1 MYPHYQYRK
10 FLDDLSGSS
19 LQLSM
24 VFSGVVLV
32 VVLASLL
39 LYLRDRIS
47 RRNFPPG
54 PPRLPLL
61 GNIPHLMLAGKHVLQ
76 VRFYPCEI

>member
-1 MYPHYQYRK
+1 MYPYYQYRK
-10 FLDDLSGSS
+10 FLDDLSGTS
-19 LQLSM
+19 LQLPM
-24 VFSGVVLV
+24 VCPGAVLLV
-32 VVLASLL
+32 VVVSLL
-39 LYLRDRIS
+39 LYLWDRMS